1 MVRNNMNNI
10 DIIYNM
16 MDWQNDEALQ
26 KSGRALAENLVDL
39 SPLIMPIGKKSIWE
53 NCARVIA
60 EKSDHVLRP
69 YLFRLL
75 IWLQDMNWPGAF
87 IIAERLKKVNVSILS
102 APLSEAIDI
111 AQGKADDIWLD
122 YLAIFIECR
131 EIEQYLSAQRY
142 NLLVQHYKNFWD
154 ESSG

>member
-1 MVRNNMNNI
+1 
-10 DIIYNM
+10 

-26 KSGRALAENLVDL
+26 KSGRALAEKLVDL

-87 IIAERLKKVNVSILS
+87 IIAERLKKSKCVN
-102 APLSEAIDI
+102 
-111 AQGKADDIWLD
+111 
-122 YLAIFIECR
+122 FECPIIR
-131 EIEQYLSAQRY
+131 S
-142 NLLVQHYKNFWD
+142 N
-154 ESSG
+154 